1 MEEIITTW
9 VMAGMTSGMYQNGA
23 EMNVKPR
30 GEMSRLIHKLV
41 HFKPQFAI

>member
-9 VMAGMTSGMYQNGA
+9 VMAGMTSGTYQNGA
-23 EMNVKPR
+23 EMMLNLG

-41 HFKPQFAI
+41 DFKPQFAI